1 MKKEIKDLREEYVLS
16 KLDLSDVDPNPIIQF
31 SSWFNQALES
41 NLPEPNAMTLATVS
55 ELGYPSARVVLL
67 KGFDQ
72 RGFVFFTNYK
82 SQKGNEILQNSH
94 VALVFSWL
102 ELQRQIRIEGV
113 AKKISKEESEEYFK
127 TRPRG
132 SKIGAL
138 ASPQSQPIDRKQ
150 LEDSFQWIE
159 NHFQHSDQIP
169 MPENW
174 GGFLVSPKR
183 IEFWQ
188 GRRSRLHDRINY
200 LLEQDQWKINRLA
213 P

>member
-1 MKKEIKDLREEYVLS
+1 MKKDIKDLREEYALAT
-16 KLDLSDVDPNPIIQF
+16 LDLSDVDPNPLVQF
-31 SSWFNQALES
+31 SKWIHNAIES
-41 NLPEPNAMTLATVS
+41 NLTEPNAMTLATVS
-55 ELGYPSARVVLL
+55 RVGVPSARIVLL
-67 KGFDQ
+67 KGFDEK
-72 RGFVFFTNYK
+72 GFVFFTNYR
-82 SQKGNEILQNSH
+82 SQKGEEISQNPN

-113 AKKISKEESEEYFK
+113 ASMISQKDSEDYFK

-138 ASPQSQPIDRKQ
+138 ASPQSRAIDRKD
-150 LEDSFQWIE
+150 LEHSFQMIE
-159 NHFQHSDQIP
+159 NQFFQSEDIP
-169 MPENW
+169 KPEHW
-174 GGFLVSPKR
+174 GGYLVRPSR

-200 LLEQDQWKINRLA
+200 SLEEGKWKIERLA

>member
-1 MKKEIKDLREEYVLS
+1 MKKDIKDLREEYVLS
-16 KLDLSDVDPNPIIQF
+16 TLDLSEVDQNPMVQF
-31 SSWFNQALES
+31 SKWFENALES
-41 NLPEPNAMTLATVS
+41 NLPEPNAMTLATVNKA
-55 ELGYPSARVVLL
+55 GAPSARIVLL
-67 KGFDQ
+67 KGFDEK
-72 RGFVFFTNYK
+72 GFVFFTNYK
-82 SQKGNEILQNSH
+82 SQKGIEISENPN

-113 AKKISKEESEEYFK
+113 TSMISQKDSEEYFK

-138 ASPQSQPIDRKQ
+138 ASPQSRPIERKD
-150 LEDSFQWIE
+150 LEHSFQLIE
-159 NHFQHSDQIP
+159 NQFFQSDDIP
-169 MPENW
+169 MPEHW
-174 GGFLVSPKR
+174 GGYLVKPFR

-200 LLEQDQWKINRLA
+200 TLVEGNWKLERLA

>member
-1 MKKEIKDLREEYVLS
+1 MKKDIKDLREEYALAT
-16 KLDLSDVDPNPIIQF
+16 LDLSEVDQNPMVQF
-31 SSWFNQALES
+31 SKWFENAVES
-41 NLPEPNAMTLATVS
+41 NLPEPNAMTLATVGN
-55 ELGYPSARVVLL
+55 LGFPSARIVLL
-67 KGFDQ
+67 KGFDEK
-72 RGFVFFTNYK
+72 GFVFFTNYK
-82 SQKGNEILQNSH
+82 SHKGTEISKNPH

-113 AKKISKEESEEYFK
+113 TSMISQKDSEEYFK

-138 ASPQSQPIDRKQ
+138 ASPQSRPIARKD
-150 LEDSFQWIE
+150 LEHSFQMIE
-159 NHFQHSDQIP
+159 NQFFQSDDIP
-169 MPENW
+169 MPEHW
-174 GGFLVSPKR
+174 GGYLVKPVR

-200 LLEQDQWKINRLA
+200 TLVEGNWKLERLA

>member
-16 KLDLSDVDPNPIIQF
+16 KLDLNDVDPNPIIQF

-138 ASPQSQPIDRKQ
+138 ASQQSQPIDRKQ

>member
-1 MKKEIKDLREEYVLS
+1 MKKDIKDLREEYVLS
-16 KLDLSDVDPNPIIQF
+16 TLDLSEVDQNPMVQF
-31 SSWFNQALES
+31 SKWFENALES
-41 NLPEPNAMTLATVS
+41 NLPEPNAMTLATVNKA
-55 ELGYPSARVVLL
+55 GAPSARIVLL
-67 KGFDQ
+67 KGFDEK
-72 RGFVFFTNYK
+72 GFVFFTNYK
-82 SQKGNEILQNSH
+82 SQKGIEISENPN

-113 AKKISKEESEEYFK
+113 TLMIGQKDSEEYFK

-138 ASPQSQPIDRKQ
+138 ASPQSRPIERKD
-150 LEDSFQWIE
+150 LEHSFQMIE
-159 NHFQHSDQIP
+159 NQFFQSDDIP
-169 MPENW
+169 MPEHW
-174 GGFLVSPKR
+174 GGYLVKPFR

-200 LLEQDQWKINRLA
+200 TLVEGNWKLERLA

>member
-16 KLDLSDVDPNPIIQF
+16 KLDLNDVDPNPIIQF

>member
-1 MKKEIKDLREEYVLS
+1 MKKDIKDLREEYVLS
-16 KLDLSDVDPNPIIQF
+16 TLDLSEVDQNPMVQF
-31 SSWFNQALES
+31 SKWFENALES
-41 NLPEPNAMTLATVS
+41 NLPEPNAMTLATVNKT
-55 ELGYPSARVVLL
+55 GAPSARIVLL
-67 KGFDQ
+67 KGFDEK
-72 RGFVFFTNYK
+72 GFVFFTNYK
-82 SQKGNEILQNSH
+82 SQKGIEISENPN

-113 AKKISKEESEEYFK
+113 ASKISPKDSEDYFK

-138 ASPQSQPIDRKQ
+138 ASPQSRPIDRKD
-150 LEDSFQWIE
+150 LEHSFQMIE
-159 NHFQHSDQIP
+159 NQFFQSNDIP
-169 MPENW
+169 MPEHW
-174 GGFLVSPKR
+174 GGYSVKPIR

-200 LLEQDQWKINRLA
+200 TLVEGNWKLERLA

>member
-1 MKKEIKDLREEYVLS
+1 MKKDIKDLREEYALAT
-16 KLDLSDVDPNPIIQF
+16 LDLSDVDPNPMVQF
-31 SSWFNQALES
+31 SKWFENAVDS
-41 NLPEPNAMTLATVS
+41 NLPEPNAMTLATVGNS
-55 ELGYPSARVVLL
+55 GFPSARIVLL
-67 KGFDQ
+67 KGFDEK
-72 RGFVFFTNYK
+72 GFVFFTNYK
-82 SQKGNEILQNSH
+82 SQKGTEISDNPH

-113 AKKISKEESEEYFK
+113 ASMISQKDSEEYFK

-138 ASPQSQPIDRKQ
+138 ASPQSRPIERKD
-150 LEDSFQWIE
+150 LEHSFQMIE
-159 NHFQHSDQIP
+159 NQFLQSDDIP
-169 MPENW
+169 MPEYW
-174 GGFLVSPKR
+174 GGYLVKPVR

-200 LLEQDQWKINRLA
+200 SLVEGNWKLERLA